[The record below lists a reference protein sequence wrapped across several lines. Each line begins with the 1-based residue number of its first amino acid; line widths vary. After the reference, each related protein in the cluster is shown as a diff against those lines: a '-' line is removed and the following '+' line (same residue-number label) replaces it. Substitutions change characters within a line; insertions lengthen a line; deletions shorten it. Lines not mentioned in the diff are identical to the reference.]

1 MMMDLFDYAEQH
13 LCNVAAPVPHITCQ
27 TPANLLP
34 DDLQR
39 IVSLLSNCIGS
50 GQGITA
56 SEIARRLNIR
66 QDSGSAAAGTYVR
79 SLLSRH
85 FRDLPFTICASPASG
100 YFRPATSDELTHYR
114 RDLHSRAREIL
125 TRLRDLKTQARAEG
139 LL

>member
-1 MMMDLFDYAEQH
+1 MMELFDYFEQH
-13 LCNVAAPVPHITCQ
+13 RCNIAAPAPQIRCQ

-34 DDLQR
+34 DDLHR
-39 IVSLLSNCIGS
+39 IVSLLSTCRGS
-50 GQGITA
+50 AQALTA

-66 QDSGSAAAGTYVR
+66 QDSGAAAAGTYVR

-85 FRDLPFTICASPASG
+85 FRDLPFTLCASPAAG